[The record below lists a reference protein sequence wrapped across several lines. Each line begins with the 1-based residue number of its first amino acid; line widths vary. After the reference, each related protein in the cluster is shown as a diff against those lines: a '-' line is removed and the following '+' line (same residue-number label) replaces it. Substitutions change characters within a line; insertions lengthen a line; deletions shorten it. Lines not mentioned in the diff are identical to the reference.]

1 MIMAENISKFFR
13 YLGLVVIAF
22 ILLLP
27 IYWLIMSSFRPSE
40 DIFRY
45 SSTFGLKTFFP
56 ERMTLVNYREALEGK
71 IGTALLNS
79 LFVSVSTVL
88 LGVLVNSL
96 AGFALAVFEFPMKKV
111 IFIAILMSFMM
122 PFESIVIPLYSLMK
136 AIGWVDTYA
145 ALILPDVAGG
155 LIIFLFYQF
164 FRGIPKEVYEAARV
178 DGASWLQI
186 YLKMTMPLSGPT
198 IATASLM
205 MFIHQWDAFFWPLV
219 ATSSERLAVV
229 QVAIARNMTLEQANW
244 GAFFAAA
251 SLAILIAMIPFFFL
265 QRHYV
270 KVVVMQSD
278 R

>member
-1 MIMAENISKFFR
+1 VIKNHIVLTSLR
-13 YLGLVVIAF
+13 YLGLITIAG
-22 ILLLP
+22 ILFLP

-40 DIFRY
+40 DIFKY
-45 SSTFGLKTFFP
+45 SSTFSLSTFFP
-56 ERMTLVNYREALEGK
+56 ERITIDNYIDAIEGK
-71 IGTALLNS
+71 IGMALLNS
-79 LFVSVSTVL
+79 LFVSVSTVI
-88 LGVLVNSL
+88 LGVFVNSL
-96 AGFALAVFEFPMKKV
+96 AGFALAVFEFPLKRA
-111 IFIAILMSFMM
+111 IFVSILMSFMM
-122 PFESIVIPLYSLMK
+122 PFESIVIPLYSVMK
-136 AIGWVDTYA
+136 AIGWIDTYA

-164 FRGIPKEVYEAARV
+164 FRGIPKEIYEAARV
-178 DGASWLQI
+178 DGASWFQI

-244 GAFFAAA
+244 GSFFAAA
-251 SLAILIAMIPFFFL
+251 SLAILIAMVPFFFL

-270 KVVVMQSD
+270 RVVVMQSD